1 MTDDDTRDY
10 LARLVRLETKV
21 CLKFEEME
29 KATVLAREQIEMQR
43 TIAKNDLDV
52 RLEGM
57 NQFRQQINRMEGSL
71 VTKDSLTNELKSV
84 REYTNGETRTLGAR
98 IDSLSKLVYMGLGI
112 VIALQLV
119 FKFFIK

>member
-1 MTDDDTRDY
+1 MEDIEVK
-10 LARLVRLETKV
+10 LARLETKV
-21 CLKFEEME
+21 DLKFEEME
-29 KATVLAREQIEMQR
+29 KAIVLAREQIEMQR
-43 TIAKNDLDV
+43 ALAKNDLDI

-71 VTKDSLTNELKSV
+71 VTKDQLANELKSV
-84 REYTNGETRTLGAR
+84 REYANGEVRTLGAR

-112 VIALQLV
+112 VIALQVV